1 MVPSASSAFCA
12 YRILSVESLPASS
25 EISVFHANQIYQ
37 ASKLV
42 RHLQVAAMGIS
53 PGVVYRIVDAR
64 IAEARERRPVAMIQV
79 QVSLY

>member
-1 MVPSASSAFCA
+1 
-12 YRILSVESLPASS
+12 
-25 EISVFHANQIYQ
+25 VFHANQIYQ

-42 RHLQVAAMGIS
+42 RDLQIAAMGIS